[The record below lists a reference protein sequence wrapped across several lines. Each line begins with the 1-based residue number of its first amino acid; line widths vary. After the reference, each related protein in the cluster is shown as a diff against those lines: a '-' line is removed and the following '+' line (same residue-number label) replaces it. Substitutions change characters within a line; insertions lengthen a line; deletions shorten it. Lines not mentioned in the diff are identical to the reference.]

1 MYIQMC
7 TDLQDVVKLL
17 LQVKSISTWWKVVSF
32 WTDLQ
37 RTVMLRILPRT
48 PTAPNTGIRTSSR
61 MYVAMATSSSSTSQP
76 SSKHSSLWKV
86 SLVRKKSLIF
96 VDKIPWESSL
106 SLDLGYDIDHEFVW
120 TLDQVLL
127 FTSDAFFRS

>member
-1 MYIQMC
+1 
-7 TDLQDVVKLL
+7 
-17 LQVKSISTWWKVVSF
+17 
-32 WTDLQ
+32 
-37 RTVMLRILPRT
+37 MLRILPRT
-48 PTAPNTGIRTSSR
+48 PTAPNTGISTSSR

-106 SLDLGYDIDHEFVW
+106 SLDLGYDIDHEFVR
-120 TLDQVLL
+120 TLDQVVL